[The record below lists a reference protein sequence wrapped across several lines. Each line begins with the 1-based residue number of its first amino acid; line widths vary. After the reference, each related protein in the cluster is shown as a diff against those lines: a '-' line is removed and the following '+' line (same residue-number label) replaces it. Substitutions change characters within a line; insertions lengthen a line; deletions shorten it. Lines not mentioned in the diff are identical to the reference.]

1 MTTQLVLNKY
11 NTNYEALRLADS
23 TALAFK
29 CWQNFIKTIYYKHY
43 KIFGQMQRPKS
54 VAKDPKMVAIV
65 ILLPFFLVK
74 CRCTCKGSNS
84 IMQRVTFLLRHTAPL
99 LQRF

>member
-1 MTTQLVLNKY
+1 MGANPNPLDAATMVGGEGSKK
-11 NTNYEALRLADS
+11 DDDP
-23 TALAFK
+23 TARYIAM
-29 CWQNFIKTIYYKHY
+29 Y